1 MKQNK
6 ILLTALLVLA
16 LVCVTGGCAG
26 APADEP
32 APSAPT
38 TSADGGG
45 QTADPA
51 AGTDTAPATLS
62 VVLAD
67 DAALPADYDSYS
79 EGTTDYSVRAL
90 LTTDRT
96 VTDLRLVTLTVGDD
110 GSGGLVY
117 TTGETLYQLRSFAV
131 LFLLGLAGAT
141 PWPKKWGLRLSA
153 RYPLAE
159 VLAMGGLLLVC
170 TGYLVDGSF
179 NPFLYFRF

>member
-67 DAALPADYDSYS
+67 DTAFPADYDSYS

-117 TTGETLYQLRSFAV
+117 TTGETLYQAASFGPDRPLLWETSFAGDLPERAV
-131 LFLLGLAGAT
+131 VYTDADGSVHQLALSLSGAD
-141 PWPKKWGLRLSA
+141 GS
-153 RYPLAE
+153 
-159 VLAMGGLLLVC
+159 LLL
-170 TGYLVDGSF
+170 TE
-179 NPFLYFRF
+179 P